1 MGVWRNAAN
10 LSMSNSG
17 LLIRIVETRPSVRGR
32 TRFCSPA
39 WWATELVL
47 GSWGRPET
55 LGDNVGYFSVP
66 LSLAPGEG
74 KLVEMVLKGR

>member
-1 MGVWRNAAN
+1 
-10 LSMSNSG
+10 
-17 LLIRIVETRPSVRGR
+17 
-32 TRFCSPA
+32 
-39 WWATELVL
+39 
-47 GSWGRPET
+47 GRPET